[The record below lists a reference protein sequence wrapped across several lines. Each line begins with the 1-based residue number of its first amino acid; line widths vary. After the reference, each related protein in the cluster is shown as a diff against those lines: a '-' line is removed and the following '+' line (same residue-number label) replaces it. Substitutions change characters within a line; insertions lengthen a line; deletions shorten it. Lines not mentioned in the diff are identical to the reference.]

1 MNPDK
6 MREFDI
12 ETLEKVEEMYA
23 CFPLIQL
30 LNPQMALD
38 TYQAYLKRMVEAGY
52 RQVLVRKD
60 NNLIAVS
67 GYWLGVKLYCG
78 PYLEVD
84 NLVVHEDFRGLG
96 IGQQI
101 MEYLQQEAQRK
112 GCLVMMLDAYKN
124 NTQAGQFYSNLGFE
138 AKGNHWIRPV

>member
-1 MNPDK
+1 MNLDK
-6 MREFDI
+6 KREFDI
-12 ETLEKVEEMYA
+12 VTLEKVEEMFA

-38 TYQAYLKRMVEAGY
+38 TYQAYLKRMVDLGY
-52 RQVLVRKD
+52 RQVVVRQD

-84 NLVVHEDFRGLG
+84 NLVVQEDFRGLG
-96 IGQQI
+96 IGRQI
-101 MEYLQQEAQRK
+101 MEFFLTCTECFIRNKELLTIK
-112 GCLVMMLDAYKN
+112 GF
-124 NTQAGQFYSNLGFE
+124 GGRFS
-138 AKGNHWIRPV
+138 

>member
-1 MNPDK
+1 MNLDK
-6 MREFDI
+6 KREFDI
-12 ETLEKVEEMYA
+12 VTLEKVEEMFA

-38 TYQAYLKRMVEAGY
+38 TYQAYLKRMVDLGY
-52 RQVLVRKD
+52 RQVVVRKD

-84 NLVVHEDFRGLG
+84 NLVVQEDFRGLG
-96 IGQQI
+96 IGRQI
-101 MEYLQQEAQRK
+101 MEFLYQEAQQK
-112 GCLVMMLDAYKN
+112 GCLVIMLDAYKN

-138 AKGNHWIRPV
+138 AKGNHWIRLV

>member
-1 MNPDK
+1 MNSEK
-6 MREFDI
+6 MREFEI
-12 ETLEKVEEMYA
+12 ETLEKVEEMFA

-30 LNPQMALD
+30 LNPQMSLD

-52 RQVLVRKD
+52 RQVVVRKD
-60 NNLIAVS
+60 KDLIAVS

-84 NLVVHEDFRGLG
+84 NLVVHEDFRGQG

-101 MEYLQQEAQRK
+101 MEFLQLEAQRK
-112 GCLVMMLDAYKN
+112 GCLVMILDAYKN

>member
-1 MNPDK
+1 MNLDK
-6 MREFDI
+6 KREFDI
-12 ETLEKVEEMYA
+12 VTLEKVEEMFA

-38 TYQAYLKRMVEAGY
+38 TYQAYLKRMVDLGY
-52 RQVLVRKD
+52 RQVVVRQD

-84 NLVVHEDFRGLG
+84 NLVVQEDFRGLG
-96 IGQQI
+96 IGRQI
-101 MEYLQQEAQRK
+101 MEFLYQEAQQK
-112 GCLVMMLDAYKN
+112 GCLVIMLDAYKN

-138 AKGNHWIRPV
+138 AKGNHWIRLV

>member
-1 MNPDK
+1 MNSQE
-6 MREFDI
+6 MREFEI
-12 ETLEKVEEMYA
+12 VTLEKMEEMLA

-30 LNPQMALD
+30 LNPQMSLD
-38 TYQAYLKRMVEAGY
+38 TYQLYLKQMVQTGY
-52 RQVLVRKD
+52 RQVVVRREKY
-60 NNLIAVS
+60 LIAVS

-84 NLVVHEDFRGLG
+84 NLVVHEDFRGQG
-96 IGQQI
+96 IGRQI
-101 MEYLQQEAQRK
+101 IEFLQQEAQRM

>member
-1 MNPDK
+1 MNSQE
-6 MREFDI
+6 MREFEI
-12 ETLEKVEEMYA
+12 ETLEKMEEMLA

-30 LNPQMALD
+30 LNPQMSLD
-38 TYQAYLKRMVEAGY
+38 TYQLYLKQMVQTGY
-52 RQVLVRKD
+52 RQVVVRREKD
-60 NNLIAVS
+60 LIAVS

-84 NLVVHEDFRGLG
+84 NLVVHEEFRGQG
-96 IGQQI
+96 IGRQI
-101 MEYLQQEAQRK
+101 IEFLQHEAQRK